1 LKGVSLF
8 GIDSVKYPMD
18 IRLKIWNKLSSDW
31 KLNNLDANVDEVSL
45 EGLSKKIDM
54 ILEGNHKGRTIVN
67 HKGRT
72 IVNLDL

>member
-1 LKGVSLF
+1 
-8 GIDSVKYPMD
+8 MD

>member
-67 HKGRT
+67 
-72 IVNLDL
+72 LDL